1 MERVRIEKRREGKR
15 NEGPGP
21 SFTCA
26 SIIGWTEKEQE
37 AAKEAERSRESDQR
51 KSGRMWCL
59 ERQDKRVFQE
69 GK

>member
-1 MERVRIEKRREGKR
+1 MKARDRVL
-15 NEGPGP
+15 PVP
-21 SFTCA
+21 VL
-26 SIIGWTEKEQE
+26 IGWTEKEQE

-59 ERQDKRVFQE
+59 ERQDKRVFRE